1 MIRPEFDPK
10 SEPRA
15 INDLTYEELVEM
27 IDDISDPDTDEET
40 GSYYEGII
48 ERTLPGANVA
58 DLILW
63 PDDWFEDEAMAEV
76 DLSPGDIANYILAW
90 TGKRLPGSEKI
101 TLPEIPASKR
111 SGEKRN

>member
-15 INDLTYEELVEM
+15 INDLKYEEFVEM
-27 IDDISDPDTDEET
+27 IDVISDPDTDEET
-40 GSYYEGII
+40 GSFYEGCI

-63 PDDWFEDEAMAEV
+63 PNDWFQDEAMAEV
-76 DLSPGDIANYILAW
+76 DLSPEDIANYILAW
-90 TGKRLPGSEKI
+90 TEKSLRGSENV
-101 TLPEIPASKR
+101 TLPKIPKSKR
-111 SGEKRN
+111 AGDQR